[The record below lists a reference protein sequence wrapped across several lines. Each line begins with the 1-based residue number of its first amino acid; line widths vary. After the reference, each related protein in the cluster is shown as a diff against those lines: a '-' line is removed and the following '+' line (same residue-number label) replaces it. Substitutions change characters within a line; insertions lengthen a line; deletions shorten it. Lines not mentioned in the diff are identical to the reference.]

1 MGRCRGFTGL
11 APRLGQARI
20 HCLARGPRAAPTFM
34 RRIAII
40 NQKGGVGKTTTA
52 ANLGSALA
60 RLGRRV
66 VLVDLDA
73 QANLSLH
80 LGTDLASG
88 EPSTYDLLLG
98 REPFAGCLR
107 ETTTAGLRL
116 LPAHID
122 LSGAEIEL
130 ASAFGREILL
140 REAIDNW
147 ESAAKEADGEAP
159 ADYVILDCPPSLGLL
174 SINGLAAAHEVIV
187 TLQTEFFALQGISKL
202 VEIVQLMRR
211 RINPAL
217 NVAGILPTLYD
228 SRLRLA
234 REVLAE
240 IRRYFPGQVFS
251 RPIRTNVKLA
261 EAPSH
266 GVSIFEYAPNSP
278 GARDYLILAREIMA
292 AENQDPELAQRELP
306 VPAVEQLEATLAEM
320 ARPARSSKPQPDPA
334 AHEPMAEENPEVE
347 EPELQ
352 TVELTP
358 PSAPKPQV
366 KAEAP
371 PQWGPTEDDH
381 SADPGGLESPD
392 GSGLKSE
399 ANPTLIA
406 TCDEPETTLE
416 PHAAAVP
423 TTPEEPKA
431 ATNPPAEVHTRPGP
445 ATTEPKYNF
454 ASNYGY
460 ERDQIP
466 TRSRLGPLADKGI
479 SDPTSG

>member
-1 MGRCRGFTGL
+1 
-11 APRLGQARI
+11 
-20 HCLARGPRAAPTFM
+20 M

-66 VLVDLDA
+66 VVVDLDA

-98 REPFAGCLR
+98 RNSFADCLKD
-107 ETTTAGLRL
+107 TTTAGLRL

-140 REAIDNW
+140 REALDTW
-147 ESAAKEADGEAP
+147 EAASMEASGEAP

-174 SINGLAAAHEVIV
+174 SINGLAAANEVIV

-211 RINPAL
+211 RINPNL

-228 SRLRLA
+228 TRLRLA

-251 RPIRTNVKLA
+251 HPIRTNVKLA
-261 EAPSH
+261 ESPSH

-292 AENQDPELAQRELP
+292 AESQDPELAVRELP

-320 ARPARSSKPQPDPA
+320 ARPARASKNRKTPAPTVPTDAEDPDLP
-334 AHEPMAEENPEVE
+334 
-347 EPELQ
+347 
-352 TVELTP
+352 TVVLTP
-358 PSAPKPQV
+358 PAAPRVEADASPQPRPADLKPADLKPADSGGPQGRD
-366 KAEAP
+366 EA
-371 PQWGPTEDDH
+371 QTEAATH
-381 SADPGGLESPD
+381 
-392 GSGLKSE
+392 
-399 ANPTLIA
+399 PTLTAI
-406 TCDEPETTLE
+406 CDEPAPTLVSTSAPAQDPSVELDAAKDSSPVATPSPE
-416 PHAAAVP
+416 PVR
-423 TTPEEPKA
+423 PESS
-431 ATNPPAEVHTRPGP
+431 
-445 ATTEPKYNF
+445 YNF
-454 ASNYGY
+454 APNSGA
-460 ERDQIP
+460 ERDHMP
-466 TRSRLGPLADKGI
+466 TRSRLGPLAGKGL
-479 SDPTSG
+479 SGPTAN

>member
-1 MGRCRGFTGL
+1 
-11 APRLGQARI
+11 
-20 HCLARGPRAAPTFM
+20 M

-66 VLVDLDA
+66 VVVDLDA

-98 REPFAGCLR
+98 RESFAGCLK

-140 REAIDNW
+140 REAIDTW
-147 ESAAKEADGEAP
+147 EAAGKEAAGETP

-211 RINPAL
+211 RINPNL

-228 SRLRLA
+228 TRLKLA

-251 RPIRTNVKLA
+251 RPIRTNIKLA

-266 GVSIFEYAPNSP
+266 GV
-278 GARDYLILAREIMA
+278 
-292 AENQDPELAQRELP
+292 
-306 VPAVEQLEATLAEM
+306 
-320 ARPARSSKPQPDPA
+320 
-334 AHEPMAEENPEVE
+334 
-347 EPELQ
+347 
-352 TVELTP
+352 
-358 PSAPKPQV
+358 
-366 KAEAP
+366 
-371 PQWGPTEDDH
+371 
-381 SADPGGLESPD
+381 
-392 GSGLKSE
+392 
-399 ANPTLIA
+399 
-406 TCDEPETTLE
+406 
-416 PHAAAVP
+416 
-423 TTPEEPKA
+423 
-431 ATNPPAEVHTRPGP
+431 
-445 ATTEPKYNF
+445 
-454 ASNYGY
+454 
-460 ERDQIP
+460 
-466 TRSRLGPLADKGI
+466 
-479 SDPTSG
+479 

>member
-1 MGRCRGFTGL
+1 
-11 APRLGQARI
+11 
-20 HCLARGPRAAPTFM
+20 M

-98 REPFAGCLR
+98 RKSFADCLR

-130 ASAFGREILL
+130 ASAFGREIIL
-140 REAIDNW
+140 REALDNW

-251 RPIRTNVKLA
+251 HPIRTNVKLA

-292 AENQDPELAQRELP
+292 AENQDPDLAQRELP
-306 VPAVEQLEATLAEM
+306 VPAVEQLEATLAAM
-320 ARPARSSKPQPDPA
+320 ARPAKPRKPKPA
-334 AHEPMAEENPEVE
+334 AHEPITEEDAEVE
-347 EPELQ
+347 EPELP

-358 PSAPKPQV
+358 SPAPEPQV
-366 KAEAP
+366 EAEAP
-371 PQWGPTEDDH
+371 PQWSPTPTEQSTGH
-381 SADPGGLESPD
+381 QKLESPD
-392 GSGLKSE
+392 GSGLDSDVHP
-399 ANPTLIA
+399 NLTA
-406 TCDEPETTLE
+406 TCDESETTLE
-416 PHAAAVP
+416 THAVAAP
-423 TTPEEPKA
+423 ASHEEPKA
-431 ATNPPAEVHTRPGP
+431 PMDPQAEVHAHPGP
-445 ATTEPKYNF
+445 ADPEPNYNF
-454 ASNYGY
+454 ASTSGS
-460 ERDQIP
+460 EREHMP
-466 TRSRLGPLADKGI
+466 TRSRLGPLADKGL
-479 SDPTSG
+479 SDPTLG

>member
-1 MGRCRGFTGL
+1 
-11 APRLGQARI
+11 
-20 HCLARGPRAAPTFM
+20 M

-66 VLVDLDA
+66 VVVDLDA
-73 QANLSLH
+73 QANLTLH

-98 REPFAGCLR
+98 RESFAGCLK

-140 REAIDNW
+140 RETIDTW
-147 ESAAKEADGEAP
+147 ESASQEANGEAP

-211 RINPAL
+211 RINPNL

-228 SRLRLA
+228 TRLRLA

-251 RPIRTNVKLA
+251 HPIRTNVKLA

-292 AENQDPELAQRELP
+292 AENQDPELAKRELP

-320 ARPARSSKPQPDPA
+320 ARPARTPKARPDRQTPAPTAPA
-334 AHEPMAEENPEVE
+334 ATGDEDPDLP
-347 EPELQ
+347 

-358 PSAPKPQV
+358 PSAPQV
-366 KAEAP
+366 QA
-371 PQWGPTEDDH
+371 Q
-381 SADPGGLESPD
+381 ADPGWKPTDLEPSHPAD
-392 GSGLKSE
+392 PGRLNGPGEAETESE
-399 ANPTLIA
+399 ANRTLTAVCNEPAPTLVSTSDPA
-406 TCDEPETTLE
+406 PSFTEEPEAAGDTLSGAASSPE
-416 PHAAAVP
+416 PAQP
-423 TTPEEPKA
+423 DP
-431 ATNPPAEVHTRPGP
+431 N
-445 ATTEPKYNF
+445 YNF
-454 ASNYGY
+454 APTNGSD
-460 ERDQIP
+460 RTHMP
-466 TRSRLGPLADKGI
+466 TRSRLGPLARKGL
-479 SDPTSG
+479 SGPTVD

>member
-1 MGRCRGFTGL
+1 
-11 APRLGQARI
+11 
-20 HCLARGPRAAPTFM
+20 M

-147 ESAAKEADGEAP
+147 ESAAREADGEAP

-292 AENQDPELAQRELP
+292 AENQDPELAKRELP

-320 ARPARSSKPQPDPA
+320 ARPARSPKPGPA
-334 AHEPMAEENPEVE
+334 AHEPMTEENAEVE
-347 EPELQ
+347 EPELP

-366 KAEAP
+366 EGEAS
-371 PQWGPTEDDH
+371 PQWGPTDPDH
-381 SADPGGLESPD
+381 SADPRGLESPD
-392 GSGLKSE
+392 GSGLESE
-399 ANPTLIA
+399 TNPTLTA
-406 TCDEPETTLE
+406 TCDAPEPTLE
-416 PHAAAVP
+416 PHAAAAP
-423 TTPEEPKA
+423 SSPEEPKA
-431 ATNPPAEVHTRPGP
+431 AMNSSAEVHTRSGP
-445 ATTEPKYNF
+445 ANTEPNYNF
-454 ASNYGY
+454 APNYGS
-460 ERDQIP
+460 ERDHIP

>member
-1 MGRCRGFTGL
+1 
-11 APRLGQARI
+11 
-20 HCLARGPRAAPTFM
+20 M

-66 VLVDLDA
+66 VVVDLDA

-98 REPFAGCLR
+98 RESFAGCLK

-140 REAIDNW
+140 RETIDTW
-147 ESAAKEADGEAP
+147 ESASKEADGEAP

-211 RINPAL
+211 RINPNL

-228 SRLRLA
+228 TRLRLA

-251 RPIRTNVKLA
+251 RPIRTNVQLA

-292 AENQDPELAQRELP
+292 AENRDPELARRELP

-320 ARPARSSKPQPDPA
+320 ARPARTPKARPDLRTPAPTAPA
-334 AHEPMAEENPEVE
+334 ATSDEDPDLPI
-347 EPELQ
+347 
-352 TVELTP
+352 VELTP
-358 PSAPKPQV
+358 PSAPPVQ
-366 KAEAP
+366 A
-371 PQWGPTEDDH
+371 Q
-381 SADPGGLESPD
+381 ADPGGLKSP
-392 GSGLKSE
+392 GEAETESE
-399 ANPTLIA
+399 ANPTLTA
-406 TCDEPETTLE
+406 VCDEPAPILVSTSD
-416 PHAAAVP
+416 PAP
-423 TTPEEPKA
+423 DSSEEPEA
-431 ATNPPAEVHTRPGP
+431 ACDTLSGVAPAPEP
-445 ATTEPKYNF
+445 AQPDPNYNF
-454 ASNYGY
+454 APTNGS
-460 ERDQIP
+460 ERTHMP
-466 TRSRLGPLADKGI
+466 TRSRLGPLACKGLPG
-479 SDPTSG
+479 PTVD

>member
-1 MGRCRGFTGL
+1 
-11 APRLGQARI
+11 
-20 HCLARGPRAAPTFM
+20 M

-66 VLVDLDA
+66 VVVDLDA

-98 REPFAGCLR
+98 RKSFADCLK

-140 REAIDNW
+140 REAIDTW
-147 ESAAKEADGEAP
+147 EAAGKEADGEAP

-211 RINPAL
+211 RINPNL

-228 SRLRLA
+228 TRLRLA

-251 RPIRTNVKLA
+251 RPIRTNIKLA

-292 AENQDPELAQRELP
+292 AESRDPDLAKRELP

-320 ARPARSSKPQPDPA
+320 ARPGAPKTRANREALSPTAPDGTGLEDPDL
-334 AHEPMAEENPEVE
+334 P
-347 EPELQ
+347 

-358 PSAPKPQV
+358 SSAPQAGAGAHPKWSPTNLKSADSESLDGEGAQSEPSATLTATCEDLEHTLV
-366 KAEAP
+366 SAP
-371 PQWGPTEDDH
+371 RSSGE
-381 SADPGGLESPD
+381 PGGA
-392 GSGLKSE
+392 LK
-399 ANPTLIA
+399 
-406 TCDEPETTLE
+406 
-416 PHAAAVP
+416 HR
-423 TTPEEPKA
+423 PEEPLSPEPPQA
-431 ATNPPAEVHTRPGP
+431 APN
-445 ATTEPKYNF
+445 YNF
-454 ASNYGY
+454 SPTNGS
-460 ERDQIP
+460 ERTHMP
-466 TRSRLGPLADKGI
+466 TRSRLGPLAGKGL
-479 SDPTSG
+479 SGPAVS

>member
-1 MGRCRGFTGL
+1 
-11 APRLGQARI
+11 
-20 HCLARGPRAAPTFM
+20 LARGPRAAPKYM

-66 VLVDLDA
+66 VVVDLDA

-98 REPFAGCLR
+98 RESFAGCLK
-107 ETTTAGLRL
+107 ETTTAGLQL

-140 REAIDNW
+140 REAIDTW
-147 ESAAKEADGEAP
+147 EAAGKEANGEAP

-211 RINPAL
+211 RINPNL

-228 SRLRLA
+228 TRLRLA

-292 AENQDPELAQRELP
+292 AENRDPELAQRELP

-320 ARPARSSKPQPDPA
+320 ARPGSPRARANRETLSPTAPDDASLEDPDL
-334 AHEPMAEENPEVE
+334 P
-347 EPELQ
+347 

-358 PSAPKPQV
+358 SPAPQAEAEGDPSWSPTDLKRADSRNMEGRDVEGAQPESSATLTATCGDIEHTLVSAPRSSEEPV
-366 KAEAP
+366 GA
-371 PQWGPTEDDH
+371 
-381 SADPGGLESPD
+381 
-392 GSGLKSE
+392 LK
-399 ANPTLIA
+399 
-406 TCDEPETTLE
+406 
-416 PHAAAVP
+416 HR
-423 TTPEEPKA
+423 PEEPPSPNSVQA
-431 ATNPPAEVHTRPGP
+431 DPN
-445 ATTEPKYNF
+445 YNF
-454 ASNYGY
+454 SPTNGS
-460 ERDQIP
+460 ERTHMP
-466 TRSRLGPLADKGI
+466 TRSRLGPLAGKGL
-479 SDPTSG
+479 SDPTVS

>member
-1 MGRCRGFTGL
+1 
-11 APRLGQARI
+11 
-20 HCLARGPRAAPTFM
+20 M

-66 VLVDLDA
+66 VVVDLDA

-98 REPFAGCLR
+98 RESFAGCLK
-107 ETTTAGLRL
+107 ETTTAGLQL

-140 REAIDNW
+140 REAIDTW
-147 ESAAKEADGEAP
+147 EAAGKEADGEAP

-211 RINPAL
+211 RINPNL

-228 SRLRLA
+228 TRLKLA

-251 RPIRTNVKLA
+251 RPIRTNIKLA

-292 AENQDPELAQRELP
+292 AESQDPELAQRDLP

-320 ARPARSSKPQPDPA
+320 ARPPKARPRPRAP
-334 AHEPMAEENPEVE
+334 EPTTASDSED
-347 EPELQ
+347 PELP

-358 PSAPKPQV
+358 ASALASAPTSAPTSAPEPQ
-366 KAEAP
+366 AEA
-371 PQWGPTEDDH
+371 D
-381 SADPGGLESPD
+381 ADPEWSPADPTPSPVTLPQGSESHD
-392 GSGLKSE
+392 GPGAEPE
-399 ANPTLIA
+399 ATGTLTA
-406 TCDEPETTLE
+406 TCDDVAPHLEATLAPAPELTEGRERVADPQSEVKTTAAPLE
-416 PHAAAVP
+416 PKP
-423 TTPEEPKA
+423 
-431 ATNPPAEVHTRPGP
+431 N
-445 ATTEPKYNF
+445 YNF
-454 ASNYGY
+454 APNNGA
-460 ERDQIP
+460 ERTHMP
-466 TRSRLGPLADKGI
+466 SRSRLGPLARRGP
-479 SDPTSG
+479 SGPTCG